1 MTISLAVLFFLMYS
15 DDKSRHDVQRFF
27 RELYKFLSS
36 KKGGN

>member
-27 RELYKFLSS
+27 RELYKFLS